1 MGKKYEVRRRS
12 ALSGTKPKTITEGC
26 WLDTD
31 RTLEQ
36 NPEVDEA
43 EARWC
48 FWMES
53 YELSVLLGDRWFL
66 SAGIEE
72 EDI

>member
-1 MGKKYEVRRRS
+1 MGKKHEVQKRS
-12 ALSGTKPKTITEGC
+12 VLSGSKPRTTVEGC

-36 NPEVDEA
+36 SMEVDEA

-48 FWMES
+48 FWMEH
-53 YELSVLLGDRWFL
+53 YELSVLFGDRWFL
-66 SAGIEE
+66 SAGCEE
-72 EDI
+72 EGI